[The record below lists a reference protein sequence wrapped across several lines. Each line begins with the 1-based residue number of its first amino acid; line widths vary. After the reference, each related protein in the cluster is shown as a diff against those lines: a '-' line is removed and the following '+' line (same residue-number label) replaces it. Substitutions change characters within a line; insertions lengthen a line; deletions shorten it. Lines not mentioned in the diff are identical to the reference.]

1 MLDLLLYILAGASV
15 GLAVGITGVGGGS
28 IMTPLLLAF
37 GFPLHIAVG
46 TDLLYAAITKAGGA
60 VTHARQK
67 SVRWDLVFL
76 LAAGSLPA
84 SAFAIYVLDNWFESP
99 ENYAGILSSF
109 LGITLILTSFAII
122 FRDYLSNVVSGKFNV
137 QMDQAKWLTPI
148 MGAILGTVV
157 TFSSVGAG
165 AIATALLMIF
175 YPLLK
180 GVKVVGTDIAH
191 AVPLTLFAG
200 LGHLY
205 LGNVDFML
213 LGALLIGSLPAV
225 HLGAKIGQKIPDRL
239 LKPIL
244 ASMLFSIGIKVAFF

>member
-1 MLDLLLYILAGASV
+1 MDPLYILAGATV

-46 TDLLYAAITKAGGA
+46 TDLLYAAITKTGGA
-60 VTHARQK
+60 VTHAMQQ
-67 SVRWDLVFL
+67 SVRWDLVLL
-76 LAAGSLPA
+76 LAMGSLPA
-84 SAFAIYVLDNWFESP
+84 SALAIYILDNWFESP
-99 ENYAGILSSF
+99 ENYAGIISSF
-109 LGITLILTSFAII
+109 LGVTLILTSIAIV
-122 FRDYLSNVVSGKFNV
+122 FRGYLATAVSTKLNITV
-137 QMDQAKWLTPI
+137 NKARWLTPV
-148 MGAILGTVV
+148 MGILLGFIV

-205 LGNVDFML
+205 LGNVDFLL

-225 HLGAKIGQKIPDRL
+225 HIGAKIGRKIPDRVL
-239 LKPIL
+239 RPIL
-244 ASMLFSIGIKVAFF
+244 ASMLLGIGIKVAFF

>member
-1 MLDLLLYILAGASV
+1 MDLLYILAGATV

-46 TDLLYAAITKAGGA
+46 TDLLYAAITKTGGA
-60 VTHARQK
+60 VTHAKQK

-76 LAAGSLPA
+76 LAMGSLPA
-84 SAFAIYVLDNWFESP
+84 SAIAIFILDNWFTSP
-99 ENYAGILSSF
+99 EHSAGIISSF
-109 LGITLILTSFAII
+109 LGVTLILTSFAII
-122 FRDYLSNVVSGKFNV
+122 FRGYLADVVSHKFNIDG
-137 QMDQAKWLTPI
+137 QKAKWLTPV
-148 MGAILGTVV
+148 MGAGLGFIV

-180 GVKVVGTDIAH
+180 GVRVVGTDIAH
-191 AVPLTLFAG
+191 AVPLTMFAG

-213 LGALLIGSLPAV
+213 LGALLLGSLPAV
-225 HLGAKIGQKIPDRL
+225 HIGAKIGQRIPDRIL
-239 LKPIL
+239 RPVL
-244 ASMLFSIGIKVAFF
+244 ASMLLGIGIKVAFF

>member
-1 MLDLLLYILAGASV
+1 VDFMLYLLAGATV

-46 TDLLYAAITKAGGA
+46 TDLLYAAITKTGGA
-60 VTHARQK
+60 ITHSMHK
-67 SVRWDLVFL
+67 TVRWDIVLL
-76 LAAGSLPA
+76 LALGSLPA
-84 SAFAIYVLDNWFESP
+84 SAFAIYILDNWFESP
-99 ENYAGILSSF
+99 ENYAGIISSL
-109 LGITLILTSFAII
+109 LGVTLILTSFAII
-122 FRDYLSNVVSGKFNV
+122 FRSYLTRLVSGKISLEGRWV
-137 QMDQAKWLTPI
+137 MWMTPV
-148 MGAILGTVV
+148 MGVALGLVV

-175 YPLLK
+175 YPFLK
-180 GVKVVGTDIAH
+180 GVKIVGTDIAH

-205 LGNVDFML
+205 LGNVDFLL
-213 LGALLIGSLPAV
+213 LGSLLLGSLPAV
-225 HLGAKIGQKIPDRL
+225 HLGAKIGQKIPDRVL
-239 LKPIL
+239 RPLL